1 MSCRTVALA
10 VCTTVFLLL
19 FSHQAVADPIMARL
33 TIDARPGPFDPPV
46 TAHLEAIITLQ
57 PAPGP
62 FWWPW
67 YTDFL
72 PQTNGFEILSLT
84 GTFNGMPAELS
95 DLPGKPSWAFQAV
108 VPSDRYALG
117 YVRWKAG
124 GSEYWAFDEI
134 SRFVITGL
142 PPGGGIPA
150 VASVVQ
156 VAEPAAVFLLAAGLV
171 LCGVFRAPQ
180 QDLVLGSDYS
190 NPKLFRRR

>member
-1 MSCRTVALA
+1 MSCKTVALVA
-10 VCTTVFLLL
+10 CTTAVLLL
-19 FSHQAVADPIMARL
+19 FSHQAVADPITARL
-33 TIDARPGPFDPPV
+33 TIDARPGPLDPPV
-46 TAHLEAIITLQ
+46 SAHLEAIITLQ

-72 PQTNGFEILSLT
+72 PQPNGFEILSLT

-95 DLPGKPSWAFQAV
+95 DLPGKPSWAFQPGV
-108 VPSDRYALG
+108 LPSDRYALG

-142 PPGGGIPA
+142 PPGGGIP
-150 VASVVQ
+150 VIASVVQ
-156 VAEPAAVFLLAAGLV
+156 VAEPATAFLLTAGLV
-171 LCGVFRAPQ
+171 VCGVLRAPQ
-180 QDLVLGSDYS
+180 LFCGSSYS